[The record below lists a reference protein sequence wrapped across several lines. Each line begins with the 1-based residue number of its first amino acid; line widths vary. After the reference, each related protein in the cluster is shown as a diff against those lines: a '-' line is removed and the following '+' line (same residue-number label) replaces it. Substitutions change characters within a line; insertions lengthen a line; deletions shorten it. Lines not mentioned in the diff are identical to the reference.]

1 MEFIPSDSGRAVKTI
16 VLNFDFVVV
25 GGGLAGVC
33 AAISAARRGVRTC
46 LIQDRP
52 VLGGNA
58 SSEVR
63 VWALGA
69 TSHMGN
75 NNRYSREG
83 GLIDEIL
90 IENQYR
96 NKEGNPILFDMLLM
110 DKVLAEKNI
119 SLYLN
124 TAVFDVASE
133 TAADGTRRVKSVT
146 AFCPS
151 SELRYEI
158 SGSLFAD
165 CSGDGILSHLAGVP
179 YRIGAEAKEVYN
191 EGFAPDVEKY
201 GELMGDSIFF
211 YMKDTGKPVK
221 YVAPYFALKDV
232 EKHISKVYNRN
243 YFNTGHHGCKYWW
256 LEYGGRL
263 DTVHDTEKI
272 KFEIW
277 KVVYGIWDYIKNS
290 GKFPEME
297 TWTLEW
303 AGVIP
308 GKRESRRMKGY
319 YTLNQNDIVHQTCFY
334 DAVSFGGWAVDLHPA
349 DGVYADG
356 SACNQ
361 WHSKGIYQIPYRCF
375 LGPEVENLW
384 FGGRIISASHVANGS
399 VRVMLT
405 AAHGGA
411 VIGTAAALCLKH
423 GVLPAHYVDES
434 NVRELQHALEE
445 TGHFIPDFAEKDP
458 SNLLNEAEIRTS
470 SEYMFNGF
478 MKDSYKRLI
487 YSSALMIPVHGRIP
501 AFTIKMKASC
511 PTTLKAELR
520 ISAKPVNFTPE
531 QVLAA
536 KEIAL
541 AEGEQ
546 EIRIDFDSEIAQQQY
561 AFIIFMA
568 NNDIEIG
575 VSEGLSTGIVTV
587 LNQINEA
594 VSNAGRQTATA
605 DNGFESF
612 EFWCPER
619 RPQAKNLA
627 IRFEEPLRIYK
638 TENLHN
644 AYKRP
649 FYGSNAWA
657 ACPEDE
663 TPALDI
669 AWTEEKKIKE
679 IILFFDTDFD
689 FASETVQMGHHEDV
703 LPFCVNSYRIYDG
716 AGNLLHSIRDN
727 HQATNRIILPEA
739 IHTSSLRIELDHPE
753 HAPASLFHIMI
764 K

>member
-1 MEFIPSDSGRAVKTI
+1 MEFIPYDSERTVKTI
-16 VLNFDFVVV
+16 DLNFEFVVV
-25 GGGLAGVC
+25 GGGLTGVC
-33 AAISAARRGVRTC
+33 AAISAARGGVKTC

-90 IENQYR
+90 IDNQYR
-96 NKEGNPILFDMLLM
+96 NKEGNPVLFDMLLI

-124 TAVFDVASE
+124 TAVFDASVE
-133 TAADGTRRVKSVT
+133 ISATGARRVKSVT

-151 SELRYEI
+151 SEIRYEI
-158 SGSLFAD
+158 SGELFAD
-165 CSGDGILSHLAGVP
+165 CTGDGILSSLAGVP

-221 YVAPYFALKDV
+221 YVAPSFALKDV
-232 EKHISKVYNRN
+232 EKHISKVYNKN

-263 DTVHDTEKI
+263 DTIHDTEKI

-303 AGVIP
+303 VGVIP

-319 YTLNQNDIVHQTCFY
+319 YTLNQNDIVHQNHFY
-334 DAVSFGGWAVDLHPA
+334 DAVSYGGWAVDLHPA

-375 LGPEVENLW
+375 LSPEVENLW

-411 VIGTAAALCLKH
+411 VIGTAAALCKRH
-423 GVLPAHYVDES
+423 GTMPAHYADES
-434 NVRELQHALEE
+434 NVRELQLKLEE

-458 SNLLNEAEIRTS
+458 SNLLNEAEIKTS
-470 SEYMFNGF
+470 SEYLFRGF
-478 MKDSYKRLI
+478 ATDSYKTLK
-487 YSSALMIPVHGRIP
+487 YSTALMVPVHGTVP
-501 AFTIKMKASC
+501 AFCIKAKASKT
-511 PTTLKAELR
+511 TTLKAELR
-520 ISAKPVNFTPE
+520 ISAKPFNFTPE
-531 QVLAA
+531 TVLAA
-536 KEIAL
+536 EKIDLKA
-541 AEGEQ
+541 GEQ
-546 EIRIDFDSEIAQQQY
+546 EIKIDFGAEIKEKQY
-561 AFIIFMA
+561 VFIIFMT
-568 NNDIEIG
+568 NKDVEIG
-575 VSEGLSTGIVTV
+575 VSDGLATGVVTV

-594 VSNAGRQTATA
+594 VSNAGKQIAA
-605 DNGFESF
+605 EGNGFESF

-619 RPQAKNLA
+619 RPEAKNLA
-627 IRFEEPLRIYK
+627 IRFEEPLKIYA
-638 TENLHN
+638 TDNLLN
-644 AYKRP
+644 TYKRP
-649 FYGSNAWA
+649 IYGTNAWA
-657 ACPEDE
+657 AAIEDRNPSLTFSWNE
-663 TPALDI
+663 TR
-669 AWTEEKKIKE
+669 KISE
-679 IILFFDTDFD
+679 ITLFFDTDFD
-689 FASETVQMGHHEDV
+689 FASETVQMGHYEDV
-703 LPFCVNSYRIYDG
+703 LPFCVNSYRIYDEEG
-716 AGNLLHSIRDN
+716 SLLYCTETN
-727 HQATNRIILPEA
+727 HQATNHIVLPEA
-739 IHTSSLRIELDHPE
+739 VNTRSLKIELDHPNS
-753 HAPASLFHIMI
+753 APAALFHAII

>member
-1 MEFIPSDSGRAVKTI
+1 MEFIPSGSERAVKRI
-16 VLNFDFVVV
+16 ELKFDFVVV
-25 GGGLAGVC
+25 GGGLTGVC
-33 AAISAARRGVRTC
+33 AAISSARRGVKTC

-96 NKEGNPILFDMLLM
+96 NKEGNPHLFDMLLM

-124 TAVFDVASE
+124 TAVFDVRTE
-133 TAADGTRRVKSVT
+133 TSADGTSRVTSVA
-146 AFCPS
+146 AFSPS
-151 SELRYEI
+151 SEIRYEI
-158 SGSLFAD
+158 SGDLFAD

-179 YRIGAEAKEVYN
+179 YRIGAEKKETYG
-191 EGFAPDVEKY
+191 EGFAPDVERY

-221 YVAPYFALKDV
+221 YVAPDFALKDV
-232 EKHISKVYNRN
+232 EKYISKVYNKN

-263 DTVHDTEKI
+263 DTIHDTEKI

-303 AGVIP
+303 VGVIP
-308 GKRESRRMKGY
+308 GKRESRRMRGY
-319 YTLNQNDIVHQTCFY
+319 YTLNQNDIVNQNHFY
-334 DAVSFGGWAVDLHPA
+334 DAVSYGGWAVDLHPA

-361 WHSKGIYQIPYRCF
+361 WHSKGVYQIPYRCF
-375 LGPEVENLW
+375 LAPEVENLW

-411 VIGTAAALCLKH
+411 VIGTAASLCKAG
-423 GVLPAHYVDES
+423 GVLPAYYIDET
-434 NVRELQHALEE
+434 NVRELQLALESA
-445 TGHFIPDFAEKDP
+445 GHFIPDFEEKDP
-458 SNLLNEAEIRTS
+458 LNLLNEAEIKVS
-470 SEYMFNGF
+470 SEYPFKGF
-478 MKDSYKRLI
+478 DTDSYKALK
-487 YSSALMIPVHGRIP
+487 YSSALMLPVKGTVP
-501 AFTIKMKASC
+501 AFNINVRTAKA
-511 PTTLKAELR
+511 TVLHTELR
-520 ISAKPVNFTPE
+520 ISAKSVNFTPE
-531 QVLAA
+531 KVLASE
-536 KEIAL
+536 EIFLEA
-541 AEGEQ
+541 GEQ
-546 EIRIDFDSEIAQQQY
+546 EIKVDFGVEIEEKQY

-568 NNDIEIG
+568 NKDVEIG
-575 VSEGLSTGIVTV
+575 VSDGLATGVVTV

-594 VSNAGRQTATA
+594 VSNAGKQIST
-605 DNGFESF
+605 DNNGFESF

-619 RPQAKNLA
+619 RPEAKNLA
-627 IRFEEPLRIYK
+627 LKFEKPMKIYSR
-638 TENLHN
+638 ENLFN
-644 AYKRP
+644 TYKRP
-649 FYGSNAWA
+649 IYGTNAWVA
-657 ACPEDE
+657 SPEDKNPSLE
-663 TPALDI
+663 I
-669 AWTEEKKIKE
+669 KWKNVEEIKE
-679 IILFFDTDFD
+679 ITLFFDTDFD
-689 FASETVQMGHHEDV
+689 FASETVQMGHYEDT

-716 AGNLLHSIRDN
+716 SGRLLHHTENN
-727 HQATNRIILPEA
+727 HQATNKIILPKKVR
-739 IHTSSLRIELDHPE
+739 TDSLRIELAHPQN
-753 HAPASLFHIMI
+753 APAALFHVII
-764 K
+764 R